1 MAQRTQLN
9 PNLPANYFRKYDETP
24 DDEFYRSARLVV
36 HIDDPAIAAT
46 TALFREV
53 LPPGGAILDL
63 MSSWRSHLPGLGTA
77 TDVAYSRV
85 AGQGMNETELKQN
98 PQLTDYIVQNL
109 NQNPTLPYKDGEF
122 DGCVMTVSVQYLT
135 QPVAVFREVAR
146 VLKPG
151 SPFITVFSN
160 RMFPTKAVA
169 VWQALDDAGHA
180 ELVETYY
187 DQTGLFMDIRTHD
200 RSPNPGQSDPL
211 FATVGYRK

>member
-9 PNLPANYFRKYDETP
+9 PDLPANYFRKYDETP

-36 HIDDPAIAAT
+36 HIDDPAIAAA
-46 TALFREV
+46 TALFREL

-63 MSSWRSHLPGLGTA
+63 MSSWRSHLPA
-77 TDVAYSRV
+77 DVAYSRV
-85 AGQGMNETELKQN
+85 AGQGMNATELKQN

-109 NQNPTLPYKDGEF
+109 NQNPALPYKDEEF
-122 DGCVMTVSVQYLT
+122 DGCVVTVSVQYLT
-135 QPVAVFREVAR
+135 QPVAVFQEVAR

-151 SPFITVFSN
+151 APFITVFSN

-180 ELVETYY
+180 QLVETYY
-187 DQTGLFMDIRTHD
+187 EQTGLFTDIHTED
-200 RSPNPGQSDPL
+200 RSPNPHRSDPL
-211 FATVGYRK
+211 FATIGYRK

>member
-9 PNLPANYFRKYDETP
+9 PDLPATYFRKYDETS

-46 TALFREV
+46 TALFRDL

-63 MSSWRSHLPGLGTA
+63 MSSWRSHLP

-85 AGQGMNETELKQN
+85 AGQGMNATELKQN

-109 NQNPTLPYKDGEF
+109 NQNPMLPYKDGEF
-122 DGCVMTVSVQYLT
+122 DGCVVTVSVQYLT

-146 VLKPG
+146 VVKPG

-169 VWQALDDAGHA
+169 VWQALDDAGHTQ
-180 ELVETYY
+180 LVETYY
-187 DQTGLFMDIRTHD
+187 EQAGLFTHIRTED
-200 RSPNPGQSDPL
+200 RSPNPRRSDPL
-211 FATVGYRK
+211 FATIGYRT